1 MIPKYLEQFQNL
13 SFLLV
18 PVMIQNL
25 SFSLGIV
32 VAGTALSF

>member
-13 SFLLV
+13 LFLQV

-25 SFSLGIV
+25 SFTLGIV
-32 VAGTALSF
+32 VACTALSF